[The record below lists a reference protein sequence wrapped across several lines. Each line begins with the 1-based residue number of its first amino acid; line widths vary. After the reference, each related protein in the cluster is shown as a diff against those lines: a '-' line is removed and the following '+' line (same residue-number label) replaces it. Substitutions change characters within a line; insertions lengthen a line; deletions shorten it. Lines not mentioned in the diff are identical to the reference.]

1 MAHPYHSIRLLA
13 ATGGGM
19 PEVTVVVP
27 AYNAALTLA
36 RTLDSV
42 HNQTF
47 TDIEIFVVDDGSTD
61 ETPMIAAAFATKDPR
76 IKVIR
81 QENAGVAAA
90 RNRGLFAASGQFV
103 SWIDSDDIW
112 HPMKIEKQLA
122 IFNKSAI
129 PLSFVYTGYRLID
142 KNDNVIPNFRTLA
155 DVSGHTLCRQIATNF
170 FSNVSSI
177 MVPTHLAQRFGGHD
191 PRLRSW
197 GIEGSEDLL
206 LQLQLSTLGAAGC
219 CQEALVGY
227 RRHHC
232 NMSLDYS
239 RSAKSNQTAIELI
252 QQMHPN
258 VPDWVFR
265 LGRAR
270 TVGYCLHL
278 LKSKRPLAAL
288 KLFLSL
294 MGGQPLYTLL
304 VLGLIVEWE
313 MRKALLPDGNTD
325 PELARHFL
333 EADPATVPWLGH
345 MLLTSWHR
353 ARLDQADAER
363 MQPRR
368 APTLRPRLEGVKDK
382 HTIAR

>member
-1 MAHPYHSIRLLA
+1 
-13 ATGGGM
+13 M

-47 TDIEIFVVDDGSTD
+47 TDMEIFVVDDGSTD
-61 ETPMIAAAFATKDPR
+61 ETPTIAAAFAAKDQR
-76 IKVIR
+76 IKIVR

-90 RNRGLFAASGQFV
+90 RNRGLFAASGRFV

-112 HPMKIEKQLA
+112 HPAKIEKQLA
-122 IFNKSAI
+122 VFHQAAI

-142 KNDNVIPNFRTLA
+142 KDDRVIPNFRTLA

-191 PRLRSW
+191 SRLREW

-206 LQLQLSTLGAAGC
+206 LQLQLATIGPAGC

-232 NMSLDYS
+232 NMSLDFS
-239 RSAKSNQTAIELI
+239 RSAKSNQMAIELI
-252 QQMHPN
+252 AQMRPG

-278 LKSKRPLAAL
+278 LKSKRPYAAL

-294 MGGQPLYTLL
+294 MSGQPLYTLL
-304 VLGLIVEWE
+304 VLGLIFGWE
-313 MRKALLPDGNTD
+313 MRKAVSPDWAKD
-325 PELARHFL
+325 PELGHHFL
-333 EADPATVPWLGH
+333 QADPATVPWLGH

-353 ARLDQADAER
+353 ASLDEADAER
-363 MQPRR
+363 IRPSL
-368 APTLRPRLEGVKDK
+368 APIIRPRLAGAKDE
-382 HTIAR
+382 HHVAR